1 MILTGKTKAHVEA
14 EKLEQARQTAI
25 QAINSHKDILFK
37 RGFSF
42 DGEQYPLDIGAQVAY
57 QALQNAITLG
67 IKLSAFVITTD
78 NKTIMM
84 DADTFGL
91 FASQAFKEASD
102 IVLQARGIKD
112 KILAETDID
121 IIKSMQEAFCK

>member
-1 MILTGKTKAHVEA
+1 MTLTGKTKAQVEA

-37 RGFSF
+37 RGFIF
-42 DGEQYPLDIGAQVAY
+42 NGEQYPLDIGAQVAY
-57 QALQNAITLG
+57 QALQTAISTG
-67 IKLSAFVITTD
+67 MQTNAFVITTD

-91 FASQAFKEASD
+91 FASQAFKEASE
-102 IVLQARGIKD
+102 IVLQARKIKD

-121 IIKSMQEAFCK
+121 IIQSLKEEFCK

>member
-1 MILTGKTKAHVEA
+1 MILTGKTKAQVEA

-25 QAINSHKDILFK
+25 QAINNHKEILFK
-37 RGFSF
+37 RGFAF
-42 DGEQYPLDIGAQVAY
+42 DGEQYPLDVGAQVAY

-67 IKLSAFVITTD
+67 IQLSASVITTD

-91 FASQAFKEASD
+91 FALQAFKTASD
-102 IVLQARGIKD
+102 IVLQARKIKD

-121 IIKSMQEAFCK
+121 IIQSLQEEFCK

>member
-1 MILTGKTKAHVEA
+1 MILKGKTKEQVEA
-14 EKLEQARQTAI
+14 EKLSQAKSVAVS
-25 QAINSHKDILFK
+25 AINAHKEVLFK

-42 DGEQYPLDIGAQVAY
+42 DGEQYPLDLGAQVAY

-67 IKLSAFVITTD
+67 IQLSVFVITVD

-91 FASQAFKEASD
+91 FALQAFKNASD
-102 IVLQARGIKD
+102 IVLQARKIKD

>member
-1 MILTGKTKAHVEA
+1 MTLTGKTKAQVEA

-37 RGFSF
+37 RGFAF

-67 IKLSAFVITTD
+67 IQLSVFVITVD

-91 FASQAFKEASD
+91 FASQAFNKVSE

-121 IIKSMQEAFCK
+121 IIQSLQEEFCK

>member
-1 MILTGKTKAHVEA
+1 MILTGKTKAQVEA

-37 RGFSF
+37 RGFAF

-67 IKLSAFVITTD
+67 IQLSVFVITVD

-91 FASQAFKEASD
+91 FASQAFNKVSE

-121 IIKSMQEAFCK
+121 IIQSLQEEFCK

>member
-1 MILTGKTKAHVEA
+1 MTLTGKTKAQVEA

-37 RGFSF
+37 RGFNF
-42 DGEQYPLDIGAQVAY
+42 NGEQYPLDIGAQVAY

-91 FASQAFKEASD
+91 FVLQAFKNASD

-121 IIKSMQEAFCK
+121 IIQSLKEEFCK